1 MFISLN
7 IIILN
12 IYFIISLMILY
23 IYYKNIINS
32 VLEYLSPASL
42 FLK

>member
-1 MFISLN
+1 MSISLD

-32 VLEYLSPASL
+32 VLEYLLSASL